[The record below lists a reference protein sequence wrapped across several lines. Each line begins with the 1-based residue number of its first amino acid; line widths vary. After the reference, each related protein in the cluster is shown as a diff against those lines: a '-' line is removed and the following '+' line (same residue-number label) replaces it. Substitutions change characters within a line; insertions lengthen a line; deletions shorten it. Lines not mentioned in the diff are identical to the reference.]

1 MKEGKRKAASAE
13 VDTWVYKSNKN
24 HISLAVESRVQ
35 TMKNKKW
42 HRHAKKRKRVR
53 RQAAAGDSRR
63 QNRKQDM
70 VAGEDKGRQIPTT
83 HLGKPLEATF
93 CQSSNFLSLSLALST
108 PRLKA
113 QNANDKTVPRLSVS
127 GLGQLAQVDR
137 AAAAK
142 LRVLSII

>member
-24 HISLAVESRVQ
+24 HISLAAESRVQ

-53 RQAAAGDSRR
+53 RQAADSRR

-70 VAGEDKGRQIPTT
+70 VAGEDKGRQIPAT
-83 HLGKPLEATF
+83 HLGKPLEATI
-93 CQSSNFLSLSLALST
+93 CQSSNSLSLSLALST